1 MSPHHS
7 RSYAIA
13 KNPSQANHK
22 LPPQRGFFPAI
33 FGGWIFLK
41 YAIVRLLFLTRTIT
55 DIKEFQM
62 VSTIVRAVFAVSVA
76 LLGFTASATPPVT
89 TASAEPTEQPAP
101 IPVPAPAPDEPI
113 PAENH

>member
-1 MSPHHS
+1 
-7 RSYAIA
+7 
-13 KNPSQANHK
+13 
-22 LPPQRGFFPAI
+22 
-33 FGGWIFLK
+33 
-41 YAIVRLLFLTRTIT
+41 
-55 DIKEFQM
+55 M